1 MKHLANTLAAFVPML
16 VLLGCATQASRLDER
31 ALYEPDKAGRL
42 IVVTVRNERSAVAPR
57 AGSTA
62 RNYASPPSYTV
73 APATQAQV
81 RSITATYR
89 LREVSA
95 WPIGLLNVH
104 CLVYEI
110 PPGAD
115 RDELIERLR
124 RDPRVESVQPFNA
137 FRTLTSPRGHLPRG
151 EPYRPLQRNLDAM
164 NVGAAH
170 RWSRGEGVRVA
181 IVDAG
186 VDVDHPDLSG
196 RIAAYR
202 DFVGPER
209 ARSNADL
216 HGTAVAGLI
225 GAIDN
230 NGLGIVGVAPAA
242 RLYAFRACWS
252 DSEASSAASCNTLT
266 LAKALAAA
274 IDARMQIV
282 NLSLGGPAD
291 PLLTRLVRFGLGRG
305 IVFVGATPP
314 ANADDM
320 FPTAIAGVIGV
331 DVVGSARS
339 AESTL
344 FAPGEQV
351 LTLTPNGSYDFL
363 SGSSLAAASVS
374 GGIALLLARKRT
386 LTAGEIHTLLASS
399 QSSPNVDSPATVNL
413 CAALAQLLSQGSC
426 Q

>member
-1 MKHLANTLAAFVPML
+1 MKYLARMLLAVAPVL
-16 VLLGCATQASRLDER
+16 ALLGCTAQPSRSDEQ
-31 ALYEPDKAGRL
+31 ALYEPEKAERL
-42 IVVTVRNERSAVAPR
+42 IVVTVRNERAAIAPR

-62 RNYASPPSYTV
+62 RNYTSPPSYTV

-81 RSITATYR
+81 RSIAATYR

-95 WPIGLLNVH
+95 WPIGLLGVH

-110 PPGAD
+110 PPGVD
-115 RDELIERLR
+115 RNELLERLR
-124 RDPRVESVQPFNA
+124 RDPRVESAQPFNA
-137 FRTLTSPRGHLPRG
+137 FRTLTGPRARAQHG
-151 EPYRPLQRNLDAM
+151 EPYRSLQRNLDAM

-170 RWSRGEGVRVA
+170 RSSRGEGVRLG
-181 IVDAG
+181 IIDAG
-186 VDVDHPDLSG
+186 VDIDHPDLAG
-196 RIAAYR
+196 RIEDYR
-202 DFVGPER
+202 DFVGPQR
-209 ARSNADL
+209 ARSAVDL
-216 HGTAVAGLI
+216 HGTAVAGVI
-225 GAIDN
+225 GAIDD
-230 NGLGIVGVAPAA
+230 NGLGIVGIAPAA
-242 RLYAFRACWS
+242 RLYAFRACWGE
-252 DSEASSAASCNTLT
+252 SEASARASCNTLT

-282 NLSLGGPAD
+282 NLSLSGPAD

-314 ANADDM
+314 VGAHDA
-320 FPTAIAGVIGV
+320 FPTAIAGVIAV
-331 DVVGSARS
+331 DVVGSARN
-339 AESTL
+339 ADSTL

-351 LTLTPNGSYDFL
+351 LTLTPNASYDFL